1 MTLTDQLTASLEDYL
16 ETIFLI
22 IEEKQAVMPRDI
34 ARRLKVSNA
43 SVTGALRALADKGL
57 INYAPYDVISLT
69 PNGKTTAMD
78 ISRRHEVLRDFF
90 VNILAV
96 DEPDA
101 DKAACDMEHAI
112 SRPVLDRF
120 VLFAEFTDTCPRGGS
135 GWISGFIHYCENGD
149 IRDNCDE
156 CVSETLRQL
165 RQRRK
170 TKGRKGTVAT
180 RLIDLKPGRKGRVL
194 NAGRGPAGKR
204 IEEMGLTPGA
214 VVELE
219 SNDSP
224 DESIHVKVKGYHRSL
239 QRYEAERVTVE
250 TLPAAVESG

>member
-1 MTLTDQLTASLEDYL
+1 MTIADPLTASLEDYL
-16 ETIFLI
+16 EAIFRI

-34 ARRLKVSNA
+34 ARRLEVSNA

-69 PNGKTTAMD
+69 PEGKAAAMD

-90 VNILAV
+90 VNVLAV

-112 SRPVLDRF
+112 PGSILDRF
-120 VLFAEFTDTCPRGGS
+120 VLFAEFTDICPRGGAD
-135 GWISGFIHYCENGD
+135 WISGFIHYCENGD

-156 CVSETLRQL
+156 CVSEALRQL
-165 RQRRK
+165 KQRTE
-170 TKGRKGTVAT
+170 TKDRKGAGTT
-180 RLIDLKPGRKGRVL
+180 RLIDLNPGQKGRIL
-194 NAGRGPAGKR
+194 NTGRGPAGKR
-204 IEEMGLTPGA
+204 IEKMGLTPGA
-214 VVELE
+214 LVELE
-219 SNDSP
+219 GRESI
-224 DESIHVKVKGYHRSL
+224 DESVHVKVKGYHRSL